1 MRQLRRRLAVL
12 VLVRRPPWSIS
23 PQGHWN
29 ETQILRGATLELA
42 TNSSQML
49 VMPGRDNQMNSL
61 PWNSRMNKLPG
72 NLHTST
78 KGAKKIVN
86 SNTIKIK

>member
-1 MRQLRRRLAVL
+1 MVNFSAG
-12 VLVRRPPWSIS
+12 PPKRGSDFA
-23 PQGHWN
+23 
-29 ETQILRGATLELA
+29 GATLELGI
-42 TNSSQML
+42 NSSQML

-72 NLHTST
+72 NLHTSM
-78 KGAKKIVN
+78 KGAKTIVN